1 MDTEEGGGIWGKL
14 GASGQTEPLV
24 VVQGLGQ
31 PCTQDLFAAVFGEIE
46 KVIASVGHRQ
56 VLLPAG
62 CGLDD
67 NLQARHAVDGNP
79 IAACQEHCGEREL
92 A

>member
-1 MDTEEGGGIWGKL
+1 MHTEEGGGS
-14 GASGQTEPLV
+14 GASRGSGQTEPLV

-31 PCTQDLFAAVFGEIE
+31 PRPQGLFAAVFGEIE
-46 KVIASVGHRQ
+46 EVIASVGHRQ

-62 CGLDD
+62 RGLDD
-67 NLQARHAVDGNP
+67 NLQARHAIDGDP
-79 IAACQEHCGEREL
+79 IAARQEHCGEREL